1 MSNALVAPVVDTTS
15 PFSGAYLLQDGEDL
29 ASAISSGSWVSG
41 GLAAFSTVLDTAAAL
56 ADPIGTLVAN
66 GLGWLLDH
74 FEPLK
79 TWLNQLTGNADEVAA
94 FGQTW
99 TNVATR
105 MRSTGQTLQNG
116 LGDLQSLSGATI
128 DAYRR
133 YADDLAQQVHSM
145 GNWAGAVATG
155 LDIASQLVRIVHDL
169 VRDAISQVVGMAVSA
184 ATELVVTVGTAAPAV
199 IGQITARV
207 SALATRV
214 GRTITRLLE
223 SMKSLRPLLQSMQKL
238 GSRASD
244 LLSGMLHSS
253 ATAAPVKRLVADTGS
268 ETVRRAPHFDVQF
281 KLGKGHDQ
289 IEFERQLAG
298 QQAGMNELSIHDF
311 LTNRD
316 GYLAR
321 GGRDPAGDIAQEAAR
336 KEALIAKTEEL
347 RGTGLSRADAKSQA
361 EDWLK
366 TQAALHN
373 PDQIAGGFADR
384 ITDMGD
390 RNINSSIGS
399 QWRTRIGALDDHIR
413 TFAEGLSEAER
424 KAIRMNV
431 SLLP

>member
-1 MSNALVAPVVDTTS
+1 MSNTLVAPVVDTTS
-15 PFSGAYLLQDGEDL
+15 PFSGAFLLQDGEDL
-29 ASAISSGSWVSG
+29 SNAISTGSWVSG
-41 GLAAFSTVLDTAAAL
+41 GLASFSTALDIGASL

-79 TWLNQLTGNADEVAA
+79 TWMTQLTGNADEVAA

-99 TNVATR
+99 SNVATR
-105 MRSTGQTLQNG
+105 MRETGQNLQTRV
-116 LGDLQSLSGATI
+116 GDLSSLSGATI
-128 DAYRR
+128 DAYRQ
-133 YADDLAQQVHSM
+133 YADDLAQHVHSM

-155 LDIASQLVRIVHDL
+155 LEIASQLVRVVHDL
-169 VRDAISQVVGMAVSA
+169 VRDAIAQVVGMAVSA
-184 ATELVVTVGTAAPAV
+184 ATELIVSVGTAAPAV

-214 GRTITRLLE
+214 GRTVTKLLE
-223 SMKSLRPLLQSMQKL
+223 SMKSLRPLLQSMQRL
-238 GSRASD
+238 GARAGE
-244 LLSGMLHSS
+244 LLSGMLVGTAH
-253 ATAAPVKRLVADTGS
+253 AAPVKRLVAEGGADAAK
-268 ETVRRAPHFDVQF
+268 RAPHFDVQF
-281 KLGKGHDQ
+281 KLGSGHDKV
-289 IEFERQLAG
+289 EFERQLAG
-298 QQAGMNELSIHDF
+298 QEAGMNKLSIDDF

-316 GYLAR
+316 GYLSR
-321 GGRDPAGDIAQEAAR
+321 GGRDPAGDIAQDAAR

-347 RGTGLSRADAKSQA
+347 RGTGLSRAEAKSQA

-390 RNINSSIGS
+390 KNINSSIGS
-399 QWRTRIGALDDHIR
+399 QWRTRIGALDEHIR
-413 TFAEGLSEAER
+413 TYAEGLSAAER
-424 KAIRMNV
+424 KSTLLNV
-431 SLLP
+431 SLKP